1 MKKFALLLAA
11 ASVAL
16 FALAQS
22 EPSLEETISTLQ
34 QGITNIP
41 VEAALAN
48 IDTWRETLEASDD
61 TALRIIGVQLGDL
74 AVALETEPINTQ
86 EVSRMLITLGKAAV
100 VVGEDRGEDQVVAL
114 GDLLTQA
121 GTTLYI
127 EAEEGDTGTG
137 GNGGGESGGGM

>member
-34 QGITNIP
+34 EGVTNVP
-41 VEAALAN
+41 LEVALAN

-86 EVSRMLITLGKAAV
+86 EVSRMLITLGKGAV
-100 VVGEDRGEDQVVAL
+100 VIGEDRGEDEAVAL
-114 GDLLTQA
+114 GDLLTQV
-121 GTTLYI
+121 GTSLYI
-127 EAEEGDTGTG
+127 EAEEGSAG
-137 GNGGGESGGGM
+137 GAGGGASGGGE

>member
-1 MKKFALLLAA
+1 MKKFVLLLAA

-34 QGITNIP
+34 AGVRNVP
-41 VEAALAN
+41 LEAALAN

-121 GTTLYI
+121 GTSLYI

-137 GNGGGESGGGM
+137 GGGASGGGM

>member
-11 ASVAL
+11 ASVA

-22 EPSLEETISTLQ
+22 EPSLEETISALQ
-34 QGITNIP
+34 EGVANVP
-41 VEAALAN
+41 LEAALAN

-86 EVSRMLITLGKAAV
+86 EVSRMLITLGKGAV
-100 VVGEDRGEDQVVAL
+100 VIGEDRGEDQVVAL
-114 GDLLTQA
+114 GDLLTQV
-121 GTTLYI
+121 GTSLYI
-127 EAEEGDTGTG
+127 EAEEDDTGTG
-137 GNGGGESGGGM
+137 GGGASGGGM